1 MHNLLTVEAALFP
14 ELASL
19 AGSSAVPTRI
29 VPYIG
34 TKRKLLAWI
43 REQIPED
50 VHHVVD
56 AFAGGC
62 SVAYMLKTEGFQVTT
77 NDSLRWSWHVARA
90 VVVNQRAQVTDE
102 EIDALLVPNPEAG
115 SFVQDTYA
123 GKFWREGVHQAIDE
137 VRENI
142 DALKG
147 FKRDLAL
154 AALGAAMLLAKGWF
168 QHFTTQKVSPIG
180 DTPEEFRARVGATIR
195 RLNQLVVEGEAC
207 TARRQD
213 VLAFLPTVQA
223 DLVYLDPPYVTPAS
237 SHNYSED
244 YHAIEAVM
252 VKGKGRKPDSTSVNA
267 REKTQADQNADTIAP
282 FLQAVLEKVAHIPA
296 CLLSYRDQAVPSE
309 AELQE
314 ILESAGRQT
323 TKSETEHDYQLAGP
337 KRDGGYSKAR
347 EVLFLG
353 RLKPASE
360 TPEEPPVKPN
370 QDSKRAA
377 ATLAALTA
385 SLEVGRMVAVAEEK
399 PEGQEDHE
407 IAFVLCHAGTNRNH
421 DHFTVAELKKA
432 AASAAGVKIN
442 LKHGQKAQDIVGKTE
457 SAAFEDVDGGR
468 VVCGGKLF
476 TGSDD
481 LAAKARKLIHE
492 ELITKVSME
501 CAYEK
506 GECSVCGHTFVAAA
520 DRCEHLKK
528 QRGQKVD
535 GKDCFEILHGVT
547 FTGAGLLEG
556 YEPADPKADITSM
569 AQGDDGRLRASSYYG
584 ETGARPESV
593 KQVLIQ
599 QEIRDDL
606 WRTQD
611 AFGMVVN
618 TLVGEFT
625 AGKIS
630 LDDTGTKIRQAAT
643 DTADRVI
650 QILSNISKETDDM
663 KDSKTQAAT
672 DKPLKDMTQA
682 ELLQRAEQLAAQNE
696 DLAGKVQAAE
706 DEKAKSAAQQAAE
719 ALVALMEKKGRVFA
733 DAAARQAEVERLAG
747 LSDEARK
754 AVEDSLAGMPD
765 AEPTPEPTE
774 EEKAAA
780 AAEGG
785 TPTPTAAAD
794 SKGALRAN
802 ASLAPHTG
810 SDPVPQDLKTKLG
823 KGLAALHE
831 RRLARE
837 RGDVAE

>member
-1 MHNLLTVEAALFP
+1 MHDFLTLEAALFP

-19 AGSSAVPTRI
+19 AGSSAAPTRI

-62 SVAYMLKTEGFQVTT
+62 SVAYMLKSEGFQVTT

-115 SFVQDTYA
+115 SFTQDTYS

-137 VRENI
+137 VRENV

-147 FKRDLAL
+147 FKRDIAL
-154 AALGAAMLLAKGWF
+154 AALGAAMLMAKGWF
-168 QHFTTQKVSPIG
+168 QHFTTQKVSPTG
-180 DTPEEFRARVGATIR
+180 DTPDEFRARIGATIR

-207 TARRQD
+207 SAKCLD
-213 VLAFLPTVQA
+213 VLTFLPNVQA

-252 VKGKGRKPDSTSVNA
+252 VKGKGRNPDSTSVNA

-282 FLQAVLEKVAHIPA
+282 FLQAVLGKAAHIPA

-314 ILESAGRQT
+314 ILEAAGRQT
-323 TKSETEHDYQLAGP
+323 TKTDTEHDYQMAGP

-353 RLKPASE
+353 RLMPASE
-360 TPEEPPVKPN
+360 TPEELPVKPN
-370 QDSKRAA
+370 PDPKHDT
-377 ATLAALTA
+377 ATRAALTA
-385 SLEVGRMVAVAEEK
+385 SLEVGRLVAVAEEK

-457 SAAFEDVDGGR
+457 SAVFEDVDSGR
-468 VVCGGKLF
+468 VVCAGKLF
-476 TGSDD
+476 TGSDE

-492 ELITKVSME
+492 NLITKVSME
-501 CAYEK
+501 CSYEK
-506 GECSVCGHTFVAAA
+506 GECSVCGQTFTAAA

-528 QRGQKVD
+528 QKGQKVD

-569 AQGDDGRLRASSYYG
+569 AQGEDGRLRASSYYG
-584 ETGARPESV
+584 DMGARPENV

-599 QEIRDDL
+599 QEIREDL
-606 WRTQD
+606 WRAQD
-611 AFGMVVN
+611 AFGTVVS
-618 TLVGEFT
+618 TLVGDFT
-625 AGKIS
+625 ASKAT
-630 LDDTGTKIRQAAT
+630 LEDTGTKIRQAAT

-650 QILSNISKETDDM
+650 QILTSISKETDDM
-663 KDSKTQAAT
+663 KDKSAQAAT

-682 ELLQRAEQLAAQNE
+682 ELLEHAEQLAAQNE
-696 DLAGKVQAAE
+696 ELTGRVQAAE
-706 DEKAKSAAQQAAE
+706 DEKAKSAAKDAAE
-719 ALVALMEKKGRVFA
+719 ALVALMEKKGRAFA

-754 AVEDSLAGMPD
+754 AVEDSWTGMAD
-765 AEPTPEPTE
+765 AEPVKEPTE

-780 AAEGG
+780 AAAGEGA
-785 TPTPTAAAD
+785 PTAAAGN
-794 SKGALRAN
+794 KGALRAN
-802 ASLAPHTG
+802 ASLAPPTG
-810 SDPVPQDLKTKLG
+810 SDPAPKDLTQKLG
-823 KGLAALHE
+823 DGLAALHE

-837 RGDVAE
+837 RGDVVE

>member
-1 MHNLLTVEAALFP
+1 MFDLSVEAALFP

-19 AGSSAVPTRI
+19 AGNSNAPVRI

-34 TKRKLLAWI
+34 TKRKLLSWI
-43 REQIPED
+43 REQIPDD

-77 NDSLRWSWHVARA
+77 NDSLRWSWHVSRA
-90 VVVNQRAQVTDE
+90 VVVNQRTQVTDE
-102 EIDALLVPNPEAG
+102 EIEALLEPNAEAG

-147 FKRDLAL
+147 FKRDIAL

-168 QHFTTQKVSPIG
+168 QHFTTQTVSPTG
-180 DTPEEFRARVGATIR
+180 DTPAEFRARVGATIR
-195 RLNQLVVEGEAC
+195 RLNQLVMEGEAC
-207 TARRQD
+207 VAKNRD

-252 VKGKGRKPDSTSVNA
+252 VKGRGRHPDPDSANA
-267 REKTQADQNADTIAP
+267 REKTQADQTPESIAP
-282 FLQAVLEKVAHIPA
+282 FLQAILEKALHIPA
-296 CLLSYRDQAVPSE
+296 CMLSYRDQAIPSE
-309 AELQE
+309 AELEE
-314 ILESAGRQT
+314 ILEAAGRQT
-323 TKSETEHDYQLAGP
+323 SKVETEHTYTLAGP
-337 KRDGGYSKAR
+337 KRDGDYSKAR
-347 EVLFLG
+347 EILFLG
-353 RLKPASE
+353 RVKPASE
-360 TPEEPPVKPN
+360 TPEDAAVKRQ
-370 QDSKRAA
+370 QDAAAAAEARAA
-377 ATLAALTA
+377 LIATLD
-385 SLEVGRMVAVAEEK
+385 VGRLVAVAEDAK
-399 PEGQEDHE
+399 EGGEDHE
-407 IAFVLCHAGTNRNH
+407 IAFVLCHAGTNRNG
-421 DHFTVAELKKA
+421 DHFTVDELTKA

-476 TGSDD
+476 TGSDE

-492 ELITKVSME
+492 DLITKVSME
-501 CAYEK
+501 CSYQK
-506 GECSVCGHTFVAAA
+506 GECSVCGHTFTDAA

-528 QRGQKVD
+528 QKGQKVD
-535 GKDCFEILHGVT
+535 GEDCFEILHGVT

-569 AQGDDGRLRASSYYG
+569 AHGEGGRLRAESYYG
-584 ETGARPESV
+584 DVGARPESV

-630 LDDTGTKIRQAAT
+630 IDDTSTKIRQAAT

-650 QILSNISKETDDM
+650 QILTSISKETGDM
-663 KDSKTQAAT
+663 KDAKTQAAT

-682 ELLQRAEQLAAQNE
+682 ELLQHAEQLMAQNQE
-696 DLAGKVQAAE
+696 LAGKVQAAE
-706 DEKAKSAAQQAAE
+706 DEKAKQAAKDAAE
-719 ALVALMEKKGRVFA
+719 ALVALMEKKGRTFEG
-733 DAAARQAEVERLAG
+733 AAARQAEVERLAG
-747 LSDEARK
+747 LSDEARQ
-754 AVEDSLAGMPD
+754 AVEDTWKGMAD
-765 AEPTPEPTE
+765 AQAKEPNE

-780 AAEGG
+780 AAAGG
-785 TPTPTAAAD
+785 ASASAAAT
-794 SKGALRAN
+794 STLRVN
-802 ASLAPHTG
+802 ASLTPPTGADPAPVGMT
-810 SDPVPQDLKTKLG
+810 QKLG
-823 KGLAALHE
+823 DGLAALHQQ
-831 RRLARE
+831 RLARE
-837 RGDVAE
+837 RGEATE